1 MSETL
6 RNHHDNQA
14 KVINLLSKLEGF
26 ITQGQEFGLDVSI
39 DIKAKLQNSLNT
51 LQGDK
56 LKIALIGGFSEGKTS
71 IAAAWLGKIDPAT
84 MDISASESSNAVKI
98 YDIDE
103 QYQLIDTPGLYGYK
117 EQVNTDVQE
126 IEKYKDIT
134 KKYVSEAHI
143 ILYVMNSKN
152 PIKESHIEDLKWLF
166 KDLNLLPRTVF
177 VLSRFDEVADVEDEL
192 DYQDKF
198 KIKEQNVKE
207 RLKSILSLNDQ
218 ETNNLQIVAI
228 SANPFDEGVDYWMEN
243 RAEFEQ
249 LSHIKLLQN
258 ATSEIVKKSG
268 GYTGLIEETRKS
280 IISDILIKKI
290 PEIEEQQLL
299 MSKEMEKLNQFYE
312 LEIGALNLI
321 SKKIVNAKT
330 NLRSNFNNY
339 FADLVM
345 QVQGT
350 SLETIGEFLVR
361 EIGNEGS
368 IISSRTNEYF
378 QNETNQINTSL
389 NTQAINFNAEIDNI
403 DTALGSLTKKGLNH
417 LAKNIKLDGTTILA
431 ARNGLVSGG
440 KLIGLNLKDALKFK
454 PWGAINLAGSINKA
468 LPLIGIAVD
477 AWDTW
482 SQAKKQEEFQR
493 AKKELVE
500 NLQTHQTQILK
511 HIDADDFINNFFPI
525 FNDLKDKIEEIKATH
540 TEHEL
545 KTKSFASWRKE
556 GIIIEGE
563 FKNII

>member
-6 RNHHDNQA
+6 RNHQDNQA

-26 ITQGQEFGLDVSI
+26 ITQGQEFGLDVST
-39 DIKAKLQNSLNT
+39 DIKVKLQNSLNT

-71 IAAAWLGKIDPAT
+71 IAAAWLGKIDPET
-84 MDISASESSNAVKI
+84 MNISASESSNAVKI

-103 QYQLIDTPGLYGYK
+103 EYQLIDTPGLYGYK
-117 EQVNTDVQE
+117 EQVNTDAQE
-126 IEKYKDIT
+126 IEKYKDIA

-143 ILYVMNSKN
+143 VLYVMNSKN

-207 RLKSILSLNDQ
+207 RLSSILSLTLQ
-218 ETNNLQIVAI
+218 ETNNLQIVAV
-228 SANPFDEGVDYWMEN
+228 SANPFDEGVDYWMKN

-290 PEIEEQQLL
+290 PEIEEQQTQL
-299 MSKEMEKLNQFYE
+299 SKEMEKLNKIYE
-312 LEIGALNLI
+312 IETGALNVI
-321 SKKIVNAKT
+321 SKKISNAKT
-330 NLRSNFNNY
+330 NLRSSFNNY
-339 FADLVM
+339 FQDLVM

-350 SLETIGEFLVR
+350 SLETIGDFLVR

-368 IISSRTNEYF
+368 IISSKINEYF
-378 QNETNQINTSL
+378 QNETNQINIAL
-389 NTQAINFNAEIDNI
+389 NTQAINFNAEIENI
-403 DTALGSLTKKGLNH
+403 DTAVGSLTKKGLNH
-417 LAKNIKLDGTTILA
+417 LAKNIKLDNTTILA
-431 ARNGLVSGG
+431 ARDGLVATG
-440 KLIGLNLKDALKFK
+440 KLMGLNLKDVLKFN
-454 PWGAINLAGSINKA
+454 PWGAVKFANHINKA

-482 SQAKKQEEFQR
+482 NQAKKLEEFQL
-493 AKKELVE
+493 AKRDLIA
-500 NLQTHQTQILK
+500 NLQSQQKEILEL
-511 HIDADDFINNFFPI
+511 IDKDEFIDKFFPI
-525 FNDLKDKIEEIKATH
+525 YNELKSKIEEIKLMH

-556 GIIIEGE
+556 GTIIEGE

>member
-6 RNHHDNQA
+6 RNHQDNQA

-26 ITQGQEFGLDVSI
+26 ITQGQEFGLDVST
-39 DIKAKLQNSLNT
+39 DIKVKLQNSLNT

-71 IAAAWLGKIDPAT
+71 IAAAWLGKIDPET
-84 MDISASESSNAVKI
+84 MNISASESSNAVKI

-103 QYQLIDTPGLYGYK
+103 EYQLIDTPGLYGYK
-117 EQVNTDVQE
+117 EQVNTDAQE

-143 ILYVMNSKN
+143 VLYVMNSKN

-207 RLKSILSLNDQ
+207 RLSSILSLTLQ
-218 ETNNLQIVAI
+218 ETNNLQIVAV
-228 SANPFDEGVDYWMEN
+228 SANPFDEGVDYWMKN

-290 PEIEEQQLL
+290 PEIEEQQTQL
-299 MSKEMEKLNQFYE
+299 SKEMEKLNKIYE
-312 LEIGALNLI
+312 IETGALNVI
-321 SKKIVNAKT
+321 SKKISNAKT
-330 NLRSNFNNY
+330 NLRSSFNNY
-339 FADLVM
+339 FQDLVM

-350 SLETIGEFLVR
+350 SLETIGDFLVR

-368 IISSRTNEYF
+368 IISSKINEYF
-378 QNETNQINTSL
+378 QNETNQINIAL
-389 NTQAINFNAEIDNI
+389 NTQAINFNAEIENI
-403 DTALGSLTKKGLNH
+403 DTAVGSLTKKGLNH
-417 LAKNIKLDGTTILA
+417 LAKNIKLDNTTILA
-431 ARNGLVSGG
+431 ARDGLVATG
-440 KLIGLNLKDALKFK
+440 KLMGLNLKDVLKFN
-454 PWGAINLAGSINKA
+454 PWGAVKFANHINKA

-482 SQAKKQEEFQR
+482 NQAKKLEEFQL
-493 AKKELVE
+493 AKRDLIA
-500 NLQTHQTQILK
+500 NLQSQQKEILEL
-511 HIDADDFINNFFPI
+511 IDKDEFIDKFFPI
-525 FNDLKDKIEEIKATH
+525 YNELKSKIEEIKLMH

-556 GIIIEGE
+556 GTIIEGE

>member
-6 RNHHDNQA
+6 KNHQENQV

-26 ITQGQEFGLDVSI
+26 ITQGQEFGLEVSK
-39 DIKAKLQNSLNT
+39 DIKAKLQNSLNI

-84 MDISASESSNAVKI
+84 MNISASESSNAVKI

-103 QYQLIDTPGLYGYK
+103 EYQLIDTPGLYGYK
-117 EQVNTDVQE
+117 EQVNTDARE

-143 ILYVMNSKN
+143 VLYVMNSKN

-207 RLKSILSLNDQ
+207 RLSSILDLTPQD
-218 ETNNLQIVAI
+218 TNNLQVVAV

-290 PEIEEQQLL
+290 PEIEEQQSLL
-299 MSKEMEKLNQFYE
+299 SKEMEKLNQIYE
-312 LEIGALNLI
+312 IETGALNVI
-321 SKKIVNAKT
+321 SKKIANAKT
-330 NLRSNFNNY
+330 NLRSSFNGY
-339 FADLVM
+339 FQDLVM

-368 IISSRTNEYF
+368 VISSKINEYF
-378 QNETNQINTSL
+378 QNETNQINIAL
-389 NTQAINFNAEIDNI
+389 NTQAINFNAEIENI
-403 DTALGSLTKKGLNH
+403 DTAVGSLTKKGLNH
-417 LAKNIKLDGTTILA
+417 LAKNIKLDNNTILA
-431 ARNGLVSGG
+431 ARNGLVATG
-440 KLIGLNLKDALKFK
+440 KLMGLNLKDALKFN
-454 PWGAINLAGSINKA
+454 PWGAVKFANNINKA

-477 AWDTW
+477 AWDSW
-482 SQAKKQEEFQR
+482 NQAKKLEAFQIAKKDLVETLKSQQKNILELIDKEEFIE
-493 AKKELVE
+493 K
-500 NLQTHQTQILK
+500 
-511 HIDADDFINNFFPI
+511 FFPI
-525 FNDLKDKIEEIKATH
+525 YKELQSKIEEIKLMH
-540 TEHEL
+540 TDHES

-556 GIIIEGE
+556 GMVIEGE
-563 FKNII
+563 FRSLN

>member
-6 RNHHDNQA
+6 KNHQDNQV

-26 ITQGQEFGLDVSI
+26 ITQGQEFGLDVST
-39 DIKAKLQNSLNT
+39 DIKAKLKNSLNT

-84 MDISASESSNAVKI
+84 MNISASESSNAVKI

-103 QYQLIDTPGLYGYK
+103 EYQLIDTPGLYGYK
-117 EQVNTDVQE
+117 DQVNTDAQE

-143 ILYVMNSKN
+143 VLYVMNSKN

-207 RLKSILSLNDQ
+207 RLTSILSLSIQ
-218 ETNNLQIVAI
+218 ETNNLQIVAV
-228 SANPFDEGVDYWMEN
+228 SANPFDEGVNYWMEN
-243 RAEFEQ
+243 RDEFEQ

-290 PEIEEQQLL
+290 PEIEEQQSLL
-299 MSKEMEKLNQFYE
+299 SKEMDKLNQVYE
-312 LEIGALNLI
+312 IETGALNVI
-321 SKKIVNAKT
+321 SKKIANAKT
-330 NLRSNFNNY
+330 NLRSSFNSY
-339 FADLVM
+339 FQDLVI
-345 QVQGT
+345 QIQGT

-361 EIGNEGS
+361 EIGDEGC
-368 IISSRTNEYF
+368 IISTHINEYF
-378 QNETNQINTSL
+378 QNETNQINIAL

-403 DTALGSLTKKGLNH
+403 DTAVGSLTKKGLNH
-417 LAKNIKLDGTTILA
+417 LAKNIKLDGTTIKV
-431 ARNGLVSGG
+431 ARDGLVAGG
-440 KLIGLNLKDALKFK
+440 KLVGLNLKEALKFK
-454 PWGAINLAGSINKA
+454 PWGAINLASNINAA
-468 LPLIGIAVD
+468 LPLIGIAVE

-482 SQAKKQEEFQR
+482 NQAKKQEEFQV
-493 AKKELVE
+493 AKKDLTT
-500 NLQTHQTQILK
+500 NLQKQQKEILGL
-511 HIDADDFINNFFPI
+511 IDSDKFVDDFFPI
-525 FNDLKDKIEEIKATH
+525 YKELKSKNEEIKMMHAD
-540 TEHEL
+540 HES
-545 KTKSFASWRKE
+545 KTKAFASWKKE
-556 GIIIEGE
+556 GAIIEGE
-563 FKNII
+563 FKSLN

>member
-6 RNHHDNQA
+6 RNHQDNQA

-26 ITQGQEFGLDVSI
+26 ITQGQEFGLDVST
-39 DIKAKLQNSLNT
+39 DIKVKLQNSLNT

-71 IAAAWLGKIDPAT
+71 IAAAWLGKIDPET
-84 MDISASESSNAVKI
+84 MNISASESSNAVKI

-103 QYQLIDTPGLYGYK
+103 EYQLIDTPGLYGYK
-117 EQVNTDVQE
+117 EQVNTDAQE

-143 ILYVMNSKN
+143 VLYVMNSKN

-207 RLKSILSLNDQ
+207 RLSSILSLTLQ
-218 ETNNLQIVAI
+218 ETNNLQIVAV
-228 SANPFDEGVDYWMEN
+228 SANPFDEGVDYWMKN

-290 PEIEEQQLL
+290 PEIEEQQTQL
-299 MSKEMEKLNQFYE
+299 SKEMEKLNKIYE
-312 LEIGALNLI
+312 IETGALNVI
-321 SKKIVNAKT
+321 SKKISNAKT
-330 NLRSNFNNY
+330 NLRSSFNGY
-339 FADLVM
+339 FQDLVM

-350 SLETIGEFLVR
+350 SLETIGDFLVR

-368 IISSRTNEYF
+368 IISSKINEYF
-378 QNETNQINTSL
+378 QNETNQINIAL
-389 NTQAINFNAEIDNI
+389 NTQAINFNAEIENI
-403 DTALGSLTKKGLNH
+403 DTAVGSLTKKGLNH
-417 LAKNIKLDGTTILA
+417 LAKNIKLDNTTILA
-431 ARNGLVSGG
+431 ARDGLVATG
-440 KLIGLNLKDALKFK
+440 KLMGLNLKDVLKFN
-454 PWGAINLAGSINKA
+454 PWGAVKFANHINKA

-482 SQAKKQEEFQR
+482 NQAKKLEEFQL
-493 AKKELVE
+493 AKRDLIA
-500 NLQTHQTQILK
+500 NLQSQQKEILEL
-511 HIDADDFINNFFPI
+511 IDKDEFIDKFFPI
-525 FNDLKDKIEEIKATH
+525 YNELKSKIEEIKLMH

-556 GIIIEGE
+556 GTIIEGE

>member
-6 RNHHDNQA
+6 KNHQENQA

-26 ITQGQEFGLDVSI
+26 ITQGQEFGLEVSK
-39 DIKAKLQNSLNT
+39 DIKAKLQNSLNI

-84 MDISASESSNAVKI
+84 MNISASESSNAVKI

-103 QYQLIDTPGLYGYK
+103 EYQLIDTPGLYGYK
-117 EQVNTDVQE
+117 EQVNTDAQE

-143 ILYVMNSKN
+143 VLYVMNSKN

-207 RLKSILSLNDQ
+207 RLSSILDLTPQD
-218 ETNNLQIVAI
+218 TNNLQVVAV

-290 PEIEEQQLL
+290 PEIEEQQSLL
-299 MSKEMEKLNQFYE
+299 SKEMEKLNQIYE
-312 LEIGALNLI
+312 IETGALNVI
-321 SKKIVNAKT
+321 SKKIANAKT
-330 NLRSNFNNY
+330 NLRSSFNGY
-339 FADLVM
+339 FQDLVM

-368 IISSRTNEYF
+368 VISSKINEYF
-378 QNETNQINTSL
+378 QNETNQINIAL
-389 NTQAINFNAEIDNI
+389 NTQAINFNAEIENI
-403 DTALGSLTKKGLNH
+403 DTAVGSLTKKGLNH
-417 LAKNIKLDGTTILA
+417 LAKNIKLDNNTILA
-431 ARNGLVSGG
+431 ARNGLVATG
-440 KLIGLNLKDALKFK
+440 KLMGLNLKDALKFN
-454 PWGAINLAGSINKA
+454 PWGAVKFANNINKV

-477 AWDTW
+477 AWDSW
-482 SQAKKQEEFQR
+482 NQAKKLEAFQIAKKDLVETLQSQQKSILELIDKEEFIE
-493 AKKELVE
+493 K
-500 NLQTHQTQILK
+500 
-511 HIDADDFINNFFPI
+511 FFPI
-525 FNDLKDKIEEIKATH
+525 YKELQSKIEEIKLMH
-540 TEHEL
+540 TDHES

-556 GIIIEGE
+556 GMVIEGE
-563 FKNII
+563 FRSLN

>member
-6 RNHHDNQA
+6 RNHQDNQA

-26 ITQGQEFGLDVSI
+26 ITQGQEFGLDVST
-39 DIKAKLQNSLNT
+39 DIKTKLQNSLNT
-51 LQGDK
+51 LQSDK

-71 IAAAWLGKIDPAT
+71 IAAAWLGKIDPET
-84 MDISASESSNAVKI
+84 MNISASESSNVVKI

-103 QYQLIDTPGLYGYK
+103 DYQLIDTPGLYGYK
-117 EQVNTDVQE
+117 EQVNTDAQE

-152 PIKESHIEDLKWLF
+152 PIKESHIDDLKWLF

-268 GYTGLIEETRKS
+268 GYIGLIEETRKS

-299 MSKEMEKLNQFYE
+299 LTKEMEKLNQFYE

-339 FADLVM
+339 FADLIM

-368 IISSRTNEYF
+368 IILSRINEYF

-511 HIDADDFINNFFPI
+511 DIDADDFINNFFPI

-545 KTKSFASWRKE
+545 KIKSFASWRKE

>member
-6 RNHHDNQA
+6 RNHQDNQA

-84 MDISASESSNAVKI
+84 MNISASESSNAVKI

-117 EQVNTDVQE
+117 EQVNTDAQE
-126 IEKYKDIT
+126 VEKYKDIT

-143 ILYVMNSKN
+143 VLYVMNSKN

-207 RLKSILSLNDQ
+207 RLKSILSLNGQ
-218 ETNNLQIVAI
+218 ETNNLQIVAV

-290 PEIEEQQLL
+290 PEIEEQQSQL
-299 MSKEMEKLNQFYE
+299 SKEMAKLNQLYE
-312 LEIGALNLI
+312 IETGELNVI
-321 SKKIVNAKT
+321 SKKISNAKT
-330 NLRSNFNNY
+330 NLRSGFNSY
-339 FADLVM
+339 FHDLVM
-345 QVQGT
+345 QVEGT
-350 SLETIGEFLVR
+350 SLETIGDFLAR

-368 IISSRTNEYF
+368 IISSKINEYF
-378 QNETNQINTSL
+378 QNETNQINIAL
-389 NTQAINFNAEIDNI
+389 NTQAINFNSEIDNI
-403 DTALGSLTKKGLNH
+403 DTAVGFLTKKGLNH
-417 LAKNIKLDGTTILA
+417 LAKNIKLDNTTILA
-431 ARNGLVSGG
+431 ARDGLVATG
-440 KLIGLNLKDALKFK
+440 KLMGLNLKDILKFN
-454 PWGAINLAGSINKA
+454 PWGAVKFANHINKA

-477 AWDTW
+477 AWDSW
-482 SQAKKQEEFQR
+482 SQAKKLEEFQL
-493 AKKELVE
+493 AKRDLIV
-500 NLQTHQTQILK
+500 NLQSQQKEILEL
-511 HIDADDFINNFFPI
+511 IDKDDFIDKFFPI
-525 FNDLKDKIEEIKATH
+525 YNELKSKIEEIKHMHAD
-540 TEHEL
+540 HES

-556 GIIIEGE
+556 GMVIEGE
-563 FKNII
+563 FRSLN

>member
-6 RNHHDNQA
+6 RNHQDNQA

-26 ITQGQEFGLDVSI
+26 ITQGQEFGLDVST
-39 DIKAKLQNSLNT
+39 DIKVKLQNSLNT

-71 IAAAWLGKIDPAT
+71 IAAAWLGKIDPET
-84 MDISASESSNAVKI
+84 MNISASESSNAVKI

-103 QYQLIDTPGLYGYK
+103 EYQLIDTPGLYGYK
-117 EQVNTDVQE
+117 EQVNTDAQE

-143 ILYVMNSKN
+143 VLYVMNSKN

-207 RLKSILSLNDQ
+207 RLSSILSLTLQ
-218 ETNNLQIVAI
+218 ETNNLQIVAV
-228 SANPFDEGVDYWMEN
+228 SANPFDEGVDYWMKN

-290 PEIEEQQLL
+290 PEIEEQQTQL
-299 MSKEMEKLNQFYE
+299 SKEMEKLNKIYE
-312 LEIGALNLI
+312 IETGALNVI
-321 SKKIVNAKT
+321 SKKISNAKT
-330 NLRSNFNNY
+330 NLRSSFNNY
-339 FADLVM
+339 FQDLVM

-350 SLETIGEFLVR
+350 SLETIGDFLVR

-368 IISSRTNEYF
+368 IISSNINECF
-378 QNETNQINTSL
+378 QNETNQINIAL
-389 NTQAINFNAEIDNI
+389 NTQAINFNAEIENI
-403 DTALGSLTKKGLNH
+403 DTAVGSLTKKGLNH
-417 LAKNIKLDGTTILA
+417 LAKNIKLDNTTILA
-431 ARNGLVSGG
+431 ARDGLVATG
-440 KLIGLNLKDALKFK
+440 KLMGLNLKDVLKFN
-454 PWGAINLAGSINKA
+454 PWGAVKFANHINKA

-482 SQAKKQEEFQR
+482 NQAKKLEAFQL
-493 AKKELVE
+493 AKRDLIA
-500 NLQTHQTQILK
+500 NLQSQQKEILEL
-511 HIDADDFINNFFPI
+511 IDKDEFIDKFFPI
-525 FNDLKDKIEEIKATH
+525 YNELKSKIEEIKLMHA
-540 TEHEL
+540 EHEL

-556 GIIIEGE
+556 GTIIEGE
-563 FKNII
+563 FRNII

>member
-6 RNHHDNQA
+6 RNHQDNQA

-26 ITQGQEFGLDVSI
+26 ITQGQEFGLDVST
-39 DIKAKLQNSLNT
+39 DIKVKLQNSLNT

-71 IAAAWLGKIDPAT
+71 IAAAWLGKIDPET
-84 MDISASESSNAVKI
+84 MNISASESSNAVKI

-103 QYQLIDTPGLYGYK
+103 EYQLIDTPGLYGYK
-117 EQVNTDVQE
+117 EQVNTDAQE

-143 ILYVMNSKN
+143 VLYVMNSKN

-192 DYQDKF
+192 DYQEKF

-207 RLKSILSLNDQ
+207 RLSSILSLTLQ
-218 ETNNLQIVAI
+218 ETNNLQIVAV
-228 SANPFDEGVDYWMEN
+228 SANPFDEGVDYWMKN

-290 PEIEEQQLL
+290 PEIEEQQTQL
-299 MSKEMEKLNQFYE
+299 SKEMEKLNKIYE
-312 LEIGALNLI
+312 IETGALNVI
-321 SKKIVNAKT
+321 SKKISNAKT
-330 NLRSNFNNY
+330 NLRSSFNNY
-339 FADLVM
+339 FQDLVM

-350 SLETIGEFLVR
+350 SLETIGDFLVR

-368 IISSRTNEYF
+368 IISSNINECF
-378 QNETNQINTSL
+378 QNETNQINIAL
-389 NTQAINFNAEIDNI
+389 NTQAINFNAEIENI
-403 DTALGSLTKKGLNH
+403 DTAVGSLTKKGLNH
-417 LAKNIKLDGTTILA
+417 LAKNIKLDNTTILA
-431 ARNGLVSGG
+431 ARDGLVATG
-440 KLIGLNLKDALKFK
+440 KLMGLNLKDVLKFN
-454 PWGAINLAGSINKA
+454 PWGAVKFANHINKA

-482 SQAKKQEEFQR
+482 NQAKKLEAFQL
-493 AKKELVE
+493 AKRDLIA
-500 NLQTHQTQILK
+500 NLQSQQKEILEL
-511 HIDADDFINNFFPI
+511 IDKDEFIDKFFPI
-525 FNDLKDKIEEIKATH
+525 YNELKSKIEEIKLMH

-556 GIIIEGE
+556 GTIIEGE

>member
-6 RNHHDNQA
+6 KNHQENQV

-26 ITQGQEFGLDVSI
+26 ITQGQEFGLEVSK
-39 DIKAKLQNSLNT
+39 DIKAKLQNSLNI

-84 MDISASESSNAVKI
+84 MNISASESSNAVKI

-103 QYQLIDTPGLYGYK
+103 EYQLIDTPGLYGYK
-117 EQVNTDVQE
+117 EQVNTDAQE

-143 ILYVMNSKN
+143 VLYVMNSKN

-207 RLKSILSLNDQ
+207 RLSSILDLTPQD
-218 ETNNLQIVAI
+218 TNNLQVVAV

-290 PEIEEQQLL
+290 PEIEEQQSLL
-299 MSKEMEKLNQFYE
+299 SKEMEKLNQIYE
-312 LEIGALNLI
+312 IETGALNVI
-321 SKKIVNAKT
+321 SKKIANAKT
-330 NLRSNFNNY
+330 NLRSSFNGY
-339 FADLVM
+339 FQDLVM

-368 IISSRTNEYF
+368 VISSKINEYF
-378 QNETNQINTSL
+378 QNETNQINIAL
-389 NTQAINFNAEIDNI
+389 NTQAINFNAEIENI
-403 DTALGSLTKKGLNH
+403 DTAVGSLTKKGLNH
-417 LAKNIKLDGTTILA
+417 LAKNIKLDNNTILA
-431 ARNGLVSGG
+431 ARNGLVATG
-440 KLIGLNLKDALKFK
+440 KLMGLNLKDALKFN
-454 PWGAINLAGSINKA
+454 PWGAVKFANNINKA

-477 AWDTW
+477 AWDSW
-482 SQAKKQEEFQR
+482 NQAKKLEAFQIAKKDLVETLQSQQKSILELIDKEEFIE
-493 AKKELVE
+493 K
-500 NLQTHQTQILK
+500 
-511 HIDADDFINNFFPI
+511 FFPI
-525 FNDLKDKIEEIKATH
+525 YKELQSKIEEIKLMH
-540 TEHEL
+540 TDHES

-556 GIIIEGE
+556 GMVIEGE
-563 FKNII
+563 FRSLN

>member
-84 MDISASESSNAVKI
+84 MNISASESSNAVKI

-117 EQVNTDVQE
+117 EQVNTDARE

-134 KKYVSEAHI
+134 KKYVSEAQI

-152 PIKESHIEDLKWLF
+152 PIKESHVEDLKWLF

-350 SLETIGEFLVR
+350 SIETIGEFLVR

-368 IISSRTNEYF
+368 IISSRINEYF
-378 QNETNQINTSL
+378 QNETNQINIAL
-389 NTQAINFNAEIDNI
+389 NTQAINFNAEIENI
-403 DTALGSLTKKGLNH
+403 DTAVGSLTKKGLNH
-417 LAKNIKLDGTTILA
+417 LAKNIKLDNNTILA
-431 ARNGLVSGG
+431 ARNGLVATG
-440 KLIGLNLKDALKFK
+440 KLMGLNLKDALKFN
-454 PWGAINLAGSINKA
+454 PWGAVKFANNINKA

-500 NLQTHQTQILK
+500 NLQTHQTEILK
-511 HIDADDFINNFFPI
+511 HIDADDFINNCFPI
-525 FNDLKDKIEEIKATH
+525 FNDLKDKIQEIKATH

-556 GIIIEGE
+556 GMIIEGE
-563 FKNII
+563 FRSLS

>member
-6 RNHHDNQA
+6 RNHQDNQA

-26 ITQGQEFGLDVSI
+26 ITKGQEFGLDVSA
-39 DIKAKLQNSLNT
+39 DIKTKLQNSLNT
-51 LQGDK
+51 LQSDK

-71 IAAAWLGKIDPAT
+71 IAAAWLGKIDPET
-84 MDISASESSNAVKI
+84 MNISASESSNAVKI

-103 QYQLIDTPGLYGYK
+103 DYQLIDTPGLYGYK
-117 EQVNTDVQE
+117 EQVNTDAQE

-152 PIKESHIEDLKWLF
+152 PIKESHIDDLKWLF

-198 KIKEQNVKE
+198 KVKEQNVKE
-207 RLKSILSLNDQ
+207 RLSSILSLTLQ
-218 ETNNLQIVAI
+218 ETNNLKIVAV
-228 SANPFDEGVDYWMEN
+228 SANPFDEGVEYWMEN

-268 GYTGLIEETRKS
+268 GYNGLIEETRKS

-290 PEIEEQQLL
+290 PEIEEQQSQL
-299 MSKEMEKLNQFYE
+299 SKEMEKLNQLYE
-312 LEIGALNLI
+312 IETGALNLI
-321 SKKIVNAKT
+321 SKKIANAKS
-330 NLRSNFNNY
+330 NLRSSFNGY
-339 FADLVM
+339 FQDLVM

-368 IISSRTNEYF
+368 VISSKINEYF
-378 QNETNQINTSL
+378 QNETNQINIAL
-389 NTQAINFNAEIDNI
+389 NTQAINFNAEIENI
-403 DTALGSLTKKGLNH
+403 DTAVGSLTKKGLNH
-417 LAKNIKLDGTTILA
+417 LAKNIKLDNNTILA
-431 ARNGLVSGG
+431 ARNGLVATG
-440 KLIGLNLKDALKFK
+440 KLMGLNLKDALKFN
-454 PWGAINLAGSINKA
+454 PWGAVKFANNINKA

-477 AWDTW
+477 AWDSW
-482 SQAKKQEEFQR
+482 NQAKKLEAFQI
-493 AKKELVE
+493 AKKDLVE
-500 NLQTHQTQILK
+500 NLQSQQKEILEL
-511 HIDADDFINNFFPI
+511 IDKDEFIDKFFPI
-525 FNDLKDKIEEIKATH
+525 YKELQSKIEEIKLMH
-540 TEHEL
+540 TDHES

-556 GIIIEGE
+556 GMIIEGE
-563 FKNII
+563 FRSIS

>member
-6 RNHHDNQA
+6 RNHQDNQA

-26 ITQGQEFGLDVSI
+26 ITKGQEFGLDVSA
-39 DIKAKLQNSLNT
+39 DIKTKLQNSLNT
-51 LQGDK
+51 LQSDK

-71 IAAAWLGKIDPAT
+71 IAAAWLGKIDPET
-84 MDISASESSNAVKI
+84 MNISASESSNAVKI

-103 QYQLIDTPGLYGYK
+103 DYQLIDTPGLYGYK
-117 EQVNTDVQE
+117 EQVNTDAQE

-134 KKYVSEAHI
+134 RKYVSEAHI

-152 PIKESHIEDLKWLF
+152 PIKESHIDDLKWLF

-198 KIKEQNVKE
+198 KVKEQNVKE
-207 RLKSILSLNDQ
+207 RLSSILSLTLQ
-218 ETNNLQIVAI
+218 ETNNLKIVAV
-228 SANPFDEGVDYWMEN
+228 SANPFDEGVEYWMEN

-268 GYTGLIEETRKS
+268 GYNGLIEETRKS

-290 PEIEEQQLL
+290 PEIEEQQSQL
-299 MSKEMEKLNQFYE
+299 SKEMEKLNLLYE
-312 LEIGALNLI
+312 IETGALNLI
-321 SKKIVNAKT
+321 SKKIANAKS
-330 NLRSNFNNY
+330 NLRSSFNGY
-339 FADLVM
+339 FQDLVM

-368 IISSRTNEYF
+368 VISSKINEYF
-378 QNETNQINTSL
+378 QNETNQINIAL
-389 NTQAINFNAEIDNI
+389 NTQAINFNAEIENI
-403 DTALGSLTKKGLNH
+403 DTAVGSLTKKGLNH
-417 LAKNIKLDGTTILA
+417 LAKNIKLDNNTILA
-431 ARNGLVSGG
+431 ARNGLVATG
-440 KLIGLNLKDALKFK
+440 KLMGLNLKDALKFN
-454 PWGAINLAGSINKA
+454 PWGAVKFANNINKA

-477 AWDTW
+477 AWDSW
-482 SQAKKQEEFQR
+482 NQAKKLEAFQI
-493 AKKELVE
+493 AKKDLVE
-500 NLQTHQTQILK
+500 NLQSQQKEILEL
-511 HIDADDFINNFFPI
+511 IDKDEFIDKFFPI
-525 FNDLKDKIEEIKATH
+525 YKELQSKIEEIKLMH
-540 TEHEL
+540 TDHES

-556 GIIIEGE
+556 GMIIEGE
-563 FKNII
+563 FRSIS

>member
-6 RNHHDNQA
+6 KNHQENQA

-26 ITQGQEFGLDVSI
+26 ITQGQEFGLEVSK
-39 DIKAKLQNSLNT
+39 DIKAKLQNSLNI

-84 MDISASESSNAVKI
+84 MNISASESSNAVKI

-103 QYQLIDTPGLYGYK
+103 EYQLIDTPGLYGYK
-117 EQVNTDVQE
+117 EQVNTDAQE

-143 ILYVMNSKN
+143 VLYVMNSKN

-207 RLKSILSLNDQ
+207 RLSSILDLTPQD
-218 ETNNLQIVAI
+218 TNNLQVVAV

-290 PEIEEQQLL
+290 PEIEEQQSLL
-299 MSKEMEKLNQFYE
+299 SKEMEKLNQIYE
-312 LEIGALNLI
+312 IETGALNVI
-321 SKKIVNAKT
+321 SKKIANAKT
-330 NLRSNFNNY
+330 NLRSSFNGY
-339 FADLVM
+339 FQDLVM

-368 IISSRTNEYF
+368 VISSKINEYF
-378 QNETNQINTSL
+378 QNETNQINIAL
-389 NTQAINFNAEIDNI
+389 NTQAINFNAEIENI
-403 DTALGSLTKKGLNH
+403 DTAVGSLTKKGLNH
-417 LAKNIKLDGTTILA
+417 LAKNIKLDNNTILA
-431 ARNGLVSGG
+431 ARNGLVATG
-440 KLIGLNLKDALKFK
+440 KLMGLNLKDALKFN
-454 PWGAINLAGSINKA
+454 PWGAVKFANNINKA

-477 AWDTW
+477 AWDSW
-482 SQAKKQEEFQR
+482 NQAKKLEAFQIAKKDLVETLQSQQKSILELIDKEEFIE
-493 AKKELVE
+493 K
-500 NLQTHQTQILK
+500 
-511 HIDADDFINNFFPI
+511 FFPI
-525 FNDLKDKIEEIKATH
+525 YKELQSKIEEIKLMH
-540 TEHEL
+540 TDHES

-556 GIIIEGE
+556 GMVIEGE
-563 FKNII
+563 FRSLN

>member
-6 RNHHDNQA
+6 KNHQENQV

-26 ITQGQEFGLDVSI
+26 ITQGQEFGLEVSK
-39 DIKAKLQNSLNT
+39 DIKAKLQNSLNI

-84 MDISASESSNAVKI
+84 MNISASESSNAVKI

-103 QYQLIDTPGLYGYK
+103 EYQLIDTPGLYGYK
-117 EQVNTDVQE
+117 EQVNTDAQE

-143 ILYVMNSKN
+143 VLYVMNSKN

-207 RLKSILSLNDQ
+207 RLSSILDLTPQD
-218 ETNNLQIVAI
+218 TNNLQVVAV

-290 PEIEEQQLL
+290 PEIEEQQSLL
-299 MSKEMEKLNQFYE
+299 SKEMEKLNQIYE
-312 LEIGALNLI
+312 IETGALNVI
-321 SKKIVNAKT
+321 SKKIANAKT
-330 NLRSNFNNY
+330 NLRSSFNGY
-339 FADLVM
+339 FQDLVM

-368 IISSRTNEYF
+368 VISSKINEYF
-378 QNETNQINTSL
+378 QNETNQINIAL
-389 NTQAINFNAEIDNI
+389 NTQAINFNAEIENI
-403 DTALGSLTKKGLNH
+403 DTAVGSLTKKGLNH
-417 LAKNIKLDGTTILA
+417 LAKNIKLDNNTILA
-431 ARNGLVSGG
+431 ARNGLVATG
-440 KLIGLNLKDALKFK
+440 KLMGLNLKDALKFN
-454 PWGAINLAGSINKA
+454 PWGAVKFANNINKA

-477 AWDTW
+477 AWDSW
-482 SQAKKQEEFQR
+482 NQAKKLEAFQIAKKDLVETLQSQQKNILELIDKEEFIE
-493 AKKELVE
+493 K
-500 NLQTHQTQILK
+500 
-511 HIDADDFINNFFPI
+511 FFPI
-525 FNDLKDKIEEIKATH
+525 YKELQSKIEEIKLMH
-540 TEHEL
+540 TDHES

-556 GIIIEGE
+556 GMVIEGE
-563 FKNII
+563 FRSLN

>member
-6 RNHHDNQA
+6 RNHQDNQA

-26 ITQGQEFGLDVSI
+26 ITQGQEFGLDVST

-117 EQVNTDVQE
+117 EQVNTDAQE

-299 MSKEMEKLNQFYE
+299 LTKEMEKLNQFYE

-339 FADLVM
+339 FVDLIM

-368 IISSRTNEYF
+368 IISSRINEYF

-403 DTALGSLTKKGLNH
+403 DTALGSLTKKGFNH

-493 AKKELVE
+493 AKKNLVE
-500 NLQTHQTQILK
+500 NLQTHQTEILK
-511 HIDADDFINNFFPI
+511 HIDADDFINNCFPI
-525 FNDLKDKIEEIKATH
+525 FKDLKDKIEEIKATH

-556 GIIIEGE
+556 GILIEGE

>member
-84 MDISASESSNAVKI
+84 MNISASESSNAVKI

-117 EQVNTDVQE
+117 EQVNTDARE

-152 PIKESHIEDLKWLF
+152 PIKESHVEDLKWLF

-350 SLETIGEFLVR
+350 SIETIGEFLVR

-368 IISSRTNEYF
+368 IISSRINEYF

-500 NLQTHQTQILK
+500 NLQTHQTEILK
-511 HIDADDFINNFFPI
+511 HIDADDFINNCFPI
-525 FNDLKDKIEEIKATH
+525 FNDLKDKIQEIKATH

-556 GIIIEGE
+556 GMIIEGE
-563 FKNII
+563 FRSLS

>member
-6 RNHHDNQA
+6 KRYQDNQA

-26 ITQGQEFGLDVSI
+26 IKQGQEFGLDVST
-39 DIKAKLQNSLNT
+39 DIKAKLKNSLNI

-84 MDISASESSNAVKI
+84 MNISASESSNVVKI

-103 QYQLIDTPGLYGYK
+103 EYQLIDTPGLYGYK
-117 EQVNTDVQE
+117 EQVNTDAQE

-143 ILYVMNSKN
+143 VLYVMNSKN

-198 KIKEQNVKE
+198 KIKEQNVKD
-207 RLKSILSLNDQ
+207 RLTYLLSLSMQ
-218 ETNNLQIVAI
+218 ETNNLQIVAV
-228 SANPFDEGVDYWMEN
+228 SANPFDEGVHYWMEN
-243 RAEFEQ
+243 RDEFEQ

-290 PEIEEQQLL
+290 PEIEEQQSLL
-299 MSKEMEKLNQFYE
+299 SKEMEKLTQVYE
-312 LEIGALNLI
+312 IETGTLNLI
-321 SKKIVNAKT
+321 SKKIANAKT
-330 NLRSNFNNY
+330 NLRSSFNGY
-339 FADLVM
+339 FQDLVM

-350 SLETIGEFLVR
+350 SLETIGEFLAR
-361 EIGNEGS
+361 EVGDKGGV
-368 IISSRTNEYF
+368 ISSKINEYF
-378 QNETNQINTSL
+378 QNETNQINIAL
-389 NTQAINFNAEIDNI
+389 NTQAVNFNAEIDNI
-403 DTALGSLTKKGLNH
+403 DTAVGSLTKKGLNH
-417 LAKNIKLDGTTILA
+417 LAKNIKLDNTTILA
-431 ARNGLVSGG
+431 ARDGLVAGG
-440 KLIGLNLKDALKFK
+440 QLIGLNLKEALKFQ
-454 PWGAINLAGSINKA
+454 PWGAVNLASNINAA
-468 LPLIGIAVD
+468 LPLIGIAVE

-482 SQAKKQEEFQR
+482 NQAKKQEEFQLAR
-493 AKKELVE
+493 KSLVA
-500 NLQTHQTQILK
+500 NLQNQQREILEL
-511 HIDADDFINNFFPI
+511 IDQDEFIEKFFPI
-525 FNDLKDKIEEIKATH
+525 YKELKNKVEEIKLMH
-540 TEHEL
+540 TDHES
-545 KTKSFASWRKE
+545 KTKSFVTWRKE
-556 GIIIEGE
+556 GMIIEGE
-563 FKNII
+563 FRSLS